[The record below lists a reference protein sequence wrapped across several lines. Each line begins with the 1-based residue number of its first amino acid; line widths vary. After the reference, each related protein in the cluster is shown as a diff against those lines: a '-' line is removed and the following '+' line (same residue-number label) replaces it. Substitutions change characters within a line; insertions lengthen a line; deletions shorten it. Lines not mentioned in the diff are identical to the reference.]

1 MLACN
6 LIIFVV
12 INFIFFK
19 NDYIIK
25 IKTITTITGLFIFV
39 CKKIKVN
46 SIWFWK
52 YVLTVI
58 DHVPVLFVPKT
69 IKIIIAFHFLI
80 NFLVRLFLLFFLIS
94 IIYWIIVYLIVKKK
108 ETVILEKTFFKYFA
122 IGFLFLYYQLHIS
135 FVLAA
140 IIILIDFVIDK
151 RSREVE

>member
-1 MLACN
+1 MLAAN

-25 IKTITTITGLFIFV
+25 IKTISTITGLFIFV
-39 CKKIKVN
+39 CKKIKIN

-58 DHVPVLFVPKT
+58 DHFPVLFVPKT

-80 NFLVRLFLLFFLIS
+80 NFLVRLFLIFFLIS
-94 IIYWIIVYLIVKKK
+94 IIYWIIVYSILKKQ
-108 ETVILEKTFFKYFA
+108 ETVILKKKIFQYFA
-122 IGFLFLYYQLHIS
+122 MSFLFLYYQLHIS

-140 IIILIDFVIDK
+140 TIILIDFVINK
-151 RSREVE
+151 RSR